1 MTDPPTA
8 APSSARARRR
18 LRGAAILVTGG
29 TGLIGRHLLQALA
42 DCGVDA
48 FAVVRPRRESLVRR
62 TARPI
67 VWDLTEA
74 DSRSRLPTRLDGVVH
89 LAAPRNRWS
98 PRGAPLASHIRISV
112 DAAARVFDE
121 AQARGASK
129 AVYVSS
135 IAVAGPRD
143 ARPGRSK
150 PSHPYAM
157 TKRWGEEL
165 AMALRAQVRGVTI
178 VRPGP
183 VYGPGQSRFGLLARF
198 AARLKRREPIAIAA
212 PHGRLVSPVF
222 VGDVVDLIVES
233 LAQPANVTMSVGGP
247 RPYRERQL
255 VEDLAGWLALPSRIR
270 VDRSERPSRFDIDN
284 GDVDRLFPGRQRTP
298 WLDGLRLTW
307 RRHS

>member
-1 MTDPPTA
+1 VSD
-8 APSSARARRR
+8 RR

-29 TGLIGRHLLQALA
+29 TGLIGRHLLRALV

-48 FAVVRPRRESLVRR
+48 FAVVRPRRESLVRHV
-62 TARPI
+62 ARPI
-67 VWDLTEA
+67 VWDLA
-74 DSRSRLPTRLDGVVH
+74 KDSSRSRLPARLDGVVH

-98 PRGAPLASHIRISV
+98 AKGAPLASHIRISV

-121 AQARGASK
+121 ARVRGVSK

-135 IAVAGPRD
+135 IAVRGPGD
-143 ARPGRSK
+143 VKAARSAPV

-165 AMALRAQVRGVTI
+165 AIALRAQVRGVTI

-183 VYGPGQSRFGLLARF
+183 VYGPGQSPFGLLARF

-222 VGDVVDLIVES
+222 VGDVVDVIVAL
-233 LAQPANVTMSVGGP
+233 LARPANVTMSVGGP
-247 RPYRERQL
+247 RAYREREL

-270 VDRSERPSRFDIDN
+270 VNRRERPSRFDIDN
-284 GDVDRLFPGRQRTP
+284 GDVDRLFPNRQRTP
-298 WLDGLRLTW
+298 WPDGLRLTW
-307 RRHS
+307 RRHF